1 MSQTEISPAGTQP
14 DGEPAPA
21 PREPDTRGPKG
32 PEAAAGMLGKILR
45 GGARPAAEQVI
56 AFLLFLG
63 LGIGMGLALAV
74 ATGHSPGVIL
84 STLVQGSVGDSISI
98 GYTLTNAAPLLLVAL
113 GAVLCMRAGQFNI
126 GQEGQLTLGLVGAGF
141 VVFLVDA
148 PGPVLMIG
156 AVLAAAVTGAA
167 WALLAAALKFGR
179 GVDIVVSSL
188 LLVFLAEQ
196 LLTALIS
203 GNGPLHD
210 NGDDVLGAGTA
221 SQSPSVPESSVLPT
235 LPVFGVDVP
244 LAFVLAVVAAALV
257 AWYLRSTRSGYR
269 LRILGQNPKV
279 ASTIGISAPR
289 LGSMAIAASGAFA
302 GMAGA
307 AVLLGQ
313 SFQLNPG
320 ASSAIGWN
328 GLLIALAA
336 RMSPGLSVLLA
347 LVFGAMVASGGLLG
361 GEGVP
366 IDIVNVMTA
375 SIVVAL
381 LCPPVLLAWLR
392 RRRLNR
398 SHRPAEVSS

>member
-1 MSQTEISPAGTQP
+1 MSQTEVSPPVADEAP
-14 DGEPAPA
+14 EPKSGGSA
-21 PREPDTRGPKG
+21 G
-32 PEAAAGMLGKILR
+32 PEAMAVSLTRLLSR
-45 GGARPAAEQVI
+45 TARPATEQVL
-56 AFLLFLG
+56 AFLLFLAVGIG
-63 LGIGMGLALAV
+63 LGLLLAV
-74 ATGHSPGVIL
+74 LTGHSPGVIL
-84 STLVQGSVGDSISI
+84 STLVTGSIGDSTSI

-148 PGPVLMIG
+148 PGPVLIVG
-156 AVLAAAVTGAA
+156 AFVAAAAAGAG
-167 WALLAAALKFGR
+167 WALLAAGLKFGR

-221 SQSPSVPESSVLPT
+221 SQSPSVPDKAMLPT
-235 LPVFGVDVP
+235 VPMFGVDVP
-244 LAFVLAVVAAALV
+244 LAFLLALLAAVLVG
-257 AWYLRSTRSGYR
+257 WYLRSTRAGYR
-269 LRILGQNPKV
+269 LRILGLNPKV

-289 LGSMAIAASGAFA
+289 LGSLAIAASGAFA
-302 GMAGA
+302 GLAGA

-336 RMSPGLSVLLA
+336 RISPGLSVLLA
-347 LVFGAMVASGGLLG
+347 LVFGAMMASGGLLG

-375 SIVVAL
+375 AIVVAL

-398 SHRPAEVSS
+398 SAEVSR